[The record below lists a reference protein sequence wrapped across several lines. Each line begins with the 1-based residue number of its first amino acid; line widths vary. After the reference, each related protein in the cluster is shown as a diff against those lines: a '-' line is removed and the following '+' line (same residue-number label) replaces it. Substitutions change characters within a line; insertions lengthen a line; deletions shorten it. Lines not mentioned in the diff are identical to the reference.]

1 MKSIDVES
9 LRPSEFYQHMVRM
22 IVPRPIAWVS
32 TRSPN
37 GVDNI
42 APFSYFTGVGSRPP
56 TLLFCPAN
64 RRDGTPKD
72 TMTNIE
78 ATGEFVVNV
87 VTDRVAEAMN
97 STAAEISSDES
108 EFEMAG
114 LETVEAEVLQVA
126 RVKESPAQFECRLRE
141 LIRVG
146 DGPGGANIVL
156 GDVLRMHLDPAVL
169 NSEGFVDPEQ
179 LDAVGRMG
187 GLTYA
192 RTRDRF
198 DLTRPS

>member
-1 MKSIDVES
+1 MNSIDVES
-9 LRPSEFYQHMVRM
+9 LRPSEFYQHMVRI

-32 TRSPN
+32 TRSPI

-72 TMTNIE
+72 SMANIE

-97 STAAEISSDES
+97 TTAAEISSDES

-114 LETVEAEVLQVA
+114 LETVEAELLQVS

-146 DGPGGANIVL
+146 DGPGSANIVL
-156 GDVLRMHLDPAVL
+156 GDILRMHLDPAIL

-198 DLTRPS
+198 DLTGPS

>member
-1 MKSIDVES
+1 MNSIDVES

-72 TMTNIE
+72 TMANIE

-97 STAAEISSDES
+97 TTAAEISSDES

>member
-1 MKSIDVES
+1 MKE
-9 LRPSEFYQHMVRM
+9 
-22 IVPRPIAWVS
+22 
-32 TRSPN
+32 
-37 GVDNI
+37 
-42 APFSYFTGVGSRPP
+42 
-56 TLLFCPAN
+56 C
-64 RRDGTPKD
+64 
-72 TMTNIE
+72 
-78 ATGEFVVNV
+78 
-87 VTDRVAEAMN
+87 
-97 STAAEISSDES
+97 
-108 EFEMAG
+108 
-114 LETVEAEVLQVA
+114 
-126 RVKESPAQFECRLRE
+126 PAQFECRLRE

-198 DLTRPS
+198 DLTRPL